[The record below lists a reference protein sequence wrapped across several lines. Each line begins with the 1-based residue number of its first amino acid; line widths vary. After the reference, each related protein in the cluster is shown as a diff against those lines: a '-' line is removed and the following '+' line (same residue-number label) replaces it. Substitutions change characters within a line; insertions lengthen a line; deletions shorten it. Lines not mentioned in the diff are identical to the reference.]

1 MNATID
7 GNAQILQGELV
18 SGNFFDQLQVQPQ
31 LGRPILA
38 GDDRIGAP
46 TVALIS
52 AELWQRAF
60 GSSPAVVGRT
70 IKVNLVPV
78 EIVGVAPSE
87 FTGAKSVQS
96 SPDLFLPLSSQPRVE
111 PRGSNGSLLG
121 ASCPQMWWLNIMGC
135 TKAGV
140 ADITAQAALDASLS
154 AVVSSTLRPDKNM
167 SIPRLDL
174 LDGSR
179 GLFLSKQVFAKP
191 LEVLMAV
198 VGLVLLLACSNIAS
212 LLFARSM
219 ARQREVGVR
228 LALGAGRARV
238 LRGVLTESF
247 LLSALGGAFGMA
259 PRLSACWRLCL
270 PPWASMA

>member
-1 MNATID
+1 MPSNSACSIGMETGTRWSQTCGGCLTTCRKESARHRFPIPHLKQLRRDNHVLEDLFAFKDVGRMNATID

-38 GDDRIGAP
+38 ADDRIGAP

-70 IKVNLVPV
+70 IKVNMVPV

-121 ASCPQMWWLNIMGC
+121 ASCPQM
-135 TKAGV
+135 
-140 ADITAQAALDASLS
+140 
-154 AVVSSTLRPDKNM
+154 
-167 SIPRLDL
+167 
-174 LDGSR
+174 
-179 GLFLSKQVFAKP
+179 
-191 LEVLMAV
+191 
-198 VGLVLLLACSNIAS
+198 
-212 LLFARSM
+212 
-219 ARQREVGVR
+219 
-228 LALGAGRARV
+228 
-238 LRGVLTESF
+238 
-247 LLSALGGAFGMA
+247 
-259 PRLSACWRLCL
+259 
-270 PPWASMA
+270 